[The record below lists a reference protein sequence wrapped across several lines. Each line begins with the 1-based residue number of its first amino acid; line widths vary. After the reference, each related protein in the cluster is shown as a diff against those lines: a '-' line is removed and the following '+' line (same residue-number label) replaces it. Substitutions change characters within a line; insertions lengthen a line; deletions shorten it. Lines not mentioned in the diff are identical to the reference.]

1 MPTVAVNGIDIW
13 YERSHG
19 DGPALVLTHGFAGP
33 TGGWPPVIED
43 LKRDFDLVLYDVRAH
58 GRTGMPA
65 DPATVTMRQ
74 FAADLAGL
82 IDALGLDRPHVGGV
96 SMGGM
101 ITAQF
106 GCDFPGVARSL
117 LLCDTLAG
125 NMGGDDPDALAVE
138 SVVADAFERTGAI
151 VEKHGLEE
159 LVRREDRYTR
169 EHDRYAHLQIWTLDE
184 QAERNRARKVGMM
197 TREGFIAAARAVRE
211 REDLTSRLPDLT
223 LPVLISCGEW
233 DLFYPCARR
242 DAARIP
248 NRRFVTIR
256 EAAHSTPDYQPQL
269 WRQAVRDFIRDVDAG
284 VDVCGDVV
292 LSPGAHAPLT

>member
-1 MPTVAVNGIDIW
+1 MPSVTVNGIDIW
-13 YERSHG
+13 YERSG
-19 DGPALVLTHGFAGP
+19 SAGPTLVLTHGFAGP
-33 TGGWPPVIED
+33 TDGWAPIIEEF
-43 LKRDFDLVLYDVRAH
+43 KRDFDLVLYDVRAH

-74 FAADLAGL
+74 FAADLAAL
-82 IDALGLDRPHVGGV
+82 IDALGLHRPHVGGV

-106 GCDFPGVARSL
+106 ACDFPGMARSL

-125 NMGGDDPDALAVE
+125 NMAGDDPEALAAE
-138 SVVADAFERTGAI
+138 RTVATAFERTAAI

-169 EHDRYAHLQIWTLDE
+169 GHDRYAHLQVWTLDE

-197 TREGFIAAARAVRE
+197 TREGYIAAARAVRE
-211 REDLTSRLPDLT
+211 RDDLTSRLPSVSE
-223 LPVLISCGEW
+223 PVLVSCGEW

-242 DAARIP
+242 DAALLP
-248 NRRFVTIR
+248 YRRFVTIR
-256 EAAHSTPDYQPQL
+256 EAAHATPDYQPAL
-269 WRQAVRDFIRDVDAG
+269 WHQAVRDFIRDVEAG
-284 VDVCGDVV
+284 ADIHGDIV
-292 LSPGAHAPLT
+292 LEPARA

>member
-106 GCDFPGVARSL
+106 GCDFPGRARSL

-138 SVVADAFERTGAI
+138 SVVADAFERTGAV

-211 REDLTSRLPDLT
+211 REDLTPRLPDLT

-242 DAARIP
+242 DAALIP

-292 LSPGAHAPLT
+292 LSPWARAPRT

>member
-1 MPTVAVNGIDIW
+1 MPTVAVNGIGIW

-138 SVVADAFERTGAI
+138 RVVAGAFERTAAI

-184 QAERNRARKVGMM
+184 QAERNRARKAGMM

-242 DAARIP
+242 DAALIP

-256 EAAHSTPDYQPQL
+256 EAAHATPDYQPGL
-269 WRQAVRDFIRDVDAG
+269 WRQAVRDFIRDVEAG
-284 VDVCGDVV
+284 VDVRGDAV
-292 LSPGAHAPLT
+292 LSPPDGAPRT